1 MPGNSAKTFSNS
13 ARPIHSAAFER
24 AWLQRCHFSGN
35 RFIFSPNSCG
45 CCRARDSYER
55 VQSPIGVS
63 IQRNPIRAV
72 SVCGRGH
79 LTGVVHASAE
89 AVHTMRS
96 RCMGTVE
103 HFENCDIMGQ
113 VANVQLRHGVLES
126 KAILGHV
133 MAPVS
138 SALLFGIAF
147 QTPINR
153 CSNATGLT
161 AWQKDSSSDIFK
173 VFKQVRLA
181 TVVLYTIW

>member
-1 MPGNSAKTFSNS
+1 M
-13 ARPIHSAAFER
+13 
-24 AWLQRCHFSGN
+24 
-35 RFIFSPNSCG
+35 
-45 CCRARDSYER
+45 
-55 VQSPIGVS
+55 
-63 IQRNPIRAV
+63 
-72 SVCGRGH
+72 CGRGH
-79 LTGVVHASAE
+79 LTGVVHASSE

-147 QTPINR
+147 QTSINR
-153 CSNATGLT
+153 CSNAAGLT
-161 AWQKDSSSDIFK
+161 AGRKTLQVTVLKFLNKSD
-173 VFKQVRLA
+173 
-181 TVVLYTIW
+181 